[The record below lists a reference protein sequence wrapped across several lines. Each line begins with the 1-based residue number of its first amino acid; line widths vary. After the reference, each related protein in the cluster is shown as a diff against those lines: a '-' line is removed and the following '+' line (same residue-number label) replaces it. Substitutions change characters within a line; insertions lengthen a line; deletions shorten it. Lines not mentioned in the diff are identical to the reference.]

1 MYGLTVIK
9 EGDVCCEVG
18 VWKGDT
24 SEHILKRNPS
34 KLHLVDPWKAT
45 DRPNRMYHLTQDEM
59 DKIHDRVVAR
69 FKNNPEVIIHR
80 KPSEEVLFAENYFD
94 WVFIDGQHRYD
105 EVLFDLRRFLRCVKN
120 GGWIIGD
127 DYTWKDH
134 DDKGIVQAV
143 DDFCKESG
151 QTYKVVDGNRFAIQ
165 VKK

>member
-1 MYGLTVIK
+1 MYGLSVLK

-24 SEHILKRNPS
+24 SRYILNKNPS
-34 KLHLVDPWKAT
+34 ELHLVDPWMAT
-45 DRPNRMYHLTQDEM
+45 DRPNRMYHISQEEM
-59 DKIHDRVVAR
+59 DDIYKSVVNN
-69 FKNNPEVIIHR
+69 FKNDPRVTIYR
-80 KPSEEVLFAENYFD
+80 KPSSEVEFTENYFD

-105 EVLFDLRRFLRCVKN
+105 EVLFDLRRFLDCVKS

-127 DYTWKDH
+127 DYTWKDP

-143 DDFCKESG
+143 KDFCKESG

>member
-1 MYGLTVIK
+1 MFGLTVIK

-24 SEHILKRNPS
+24 SRHILSRNPS
-34 KLHLVDPWKAT
+34 ELHLVDPWMST
-45 DRPNRMYHLTQDEM
+45 DRPNRMYHTSQKEM
-59 DKIHDRVVAR
+59 DSIHASVVES
-69 FKNNPEVIIHR
+69 FKNDSRVIIHR
-80 KPSEEVLFAENYFD
+80 KPSSEISFDENYFD
-94 WVFIDGQHRYD
+94 WVYIDGQHRYD
-105 EVLFDLRRFLRCVKN
+105 EVLFDLRRFLLCVKN

-143 DDFCKESG
+143 DDFCKETG
-151 QTYKVVDGNRFAIQ
+151 QTFRKVDGDRFAIQ

>member
-24 SEHILKRNPS
+24 SENILKRNPS
-34 KLHLVDPWKAT
+34 KLHLVDPWMST
-45 DRPNRMYHLTQDEM
+45 DRPNRMYHRTQDEM
-59 DKIHDRVVAR
+59 DKIYNGVVDR
-69 FKNNPEVIIHR
+69 FKSNPEVIIHR
-80 KPSEEVLFAENYFD
+80 KLSSEVSFNENYFD
-94 WVFIDGQHRYD
+94 WVYIDGQHRYD
-105 EVLFDLRRFLRCVKN
+105 EVLFDLRRFLSCVKN
-120 GGWIIGD
+120 GGCIIGD
-127 DYTWKDH
+127 DYTWKDS